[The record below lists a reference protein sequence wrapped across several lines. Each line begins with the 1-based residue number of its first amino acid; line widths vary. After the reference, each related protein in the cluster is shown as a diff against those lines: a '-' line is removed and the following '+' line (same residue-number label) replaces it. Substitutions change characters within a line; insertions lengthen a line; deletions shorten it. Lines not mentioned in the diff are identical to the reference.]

1 MIVVG
6 VVVAAVYGLLA
17 YLGYELIAALIST
30 RFDLVTVV
38 TGVGVAT
45 VVLGGLS
52 YWTGTRQLL
61 TAVGASPLP
70 RARAPGVYTRLD
82 RLCSVM
88 DVRPPSIYI
97 AGFQRPNAM
106 ALGGARRGVV
116 VVDRTLLRVLN
127 GDEFEALL
135 AHELAHLESYDS
147 LVQTLAYSLLRTVV
161 GVVVLSLSPLLLLLQ
176 GLARGTAW
184 AAGRPTHHRSVFG
197 VARGLIERGVAALLV
212 VLTLPLLALSRRRE
226 FAADDRAAEVT
237 SPIALA
243 RALRKIER
251 ASQPGWG
258 LLSLLYTRGEE
269 RGDGPLSELLSTHPD
284 TDERV
289 RRLLERQNEADGPGG
304 SRIAIR

>member
-1 MIVVG
+1 
-6 VVVAAVYGLLA
+6 
-17 YLGYELIAALIST
+17 
-30 RFDLVTVV
+30 
-38 TGVGVAT
+38 
-45 VVLGGLS
+45 
-52 YWTGTRQLL
+52 
-61 TAVGASPLP
+61 
-70 RARAPGVYTRLD
+70 
-82 RLCSVM
+82 
-88 DVRPPSIYI
+88 
-97 AGFQRPNAM
+97 
-106 ALGGARRGVV
+106 
-116 VVDRTLLRVLN
+116 
-127 GDEFEALL
+127 
-135 AHELAHLESYDS
+135 
-147 LVQTLAYSLLRTVV
+147 V